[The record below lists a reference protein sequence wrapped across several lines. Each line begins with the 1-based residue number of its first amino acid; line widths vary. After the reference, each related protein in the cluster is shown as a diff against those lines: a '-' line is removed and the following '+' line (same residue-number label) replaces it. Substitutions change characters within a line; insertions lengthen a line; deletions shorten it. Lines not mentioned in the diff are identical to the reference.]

1 MDRETKQTVVDGLN
15 EDFQKIDALFAFDY
29 RGLKVEEATDLRR
42 KVRESGASYR
52 VVKNTLMRRAVS
64 GTGIESLVEHFNG
77 MTGVAYT
84 TEDPVALAKVLSD
97 FAKDVPALSFKCG
110 LISDQAVDES
120 QFKHLASLPS
130 KDELYSKLLSVFQ
143 APMRNLLGV
152 MQAPARDFILLLK
165 AAGEKK

>member
-1 MDRETKQTVVDGLN
+1 MDRATKQTVVDGLN
-15 EDFQKIDALFAFDY
+15 EDFKGVDALFAFDY

-42 KVRESGASYR
+42 KVRESGATYR
-52 VVKNTLMRRAVS
+52 VVKNTLMKRAVS
-64 GTGIESLVEHFNG
+64 GTGIESLNEHFSG

-84 TEDPVALAKVLSD
+84 SDDPVALAKVLND
-97 FAKDVPALSFKCG
+97 FASDVPALTFKCG

-130 KDELYSKLLSVFQ
+130 KEELYSKLLSVFQ

-152 MQAPARDFILLLK
+152 MQAPARDLVLVLK
-165 AAGEKK
+165 AAAEKK